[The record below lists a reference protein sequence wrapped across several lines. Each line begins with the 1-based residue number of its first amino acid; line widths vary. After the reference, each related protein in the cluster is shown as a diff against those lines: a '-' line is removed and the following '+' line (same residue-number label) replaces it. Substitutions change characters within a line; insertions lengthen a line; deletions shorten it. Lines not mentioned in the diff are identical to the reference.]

1 MNIVKDHAFDGP
13 IPKAIKDAKA
23 TISSQLREFQHLG
36 DDGKFKVVPEHPEFA
51 WFEGLVDAVTHHGYA
66 MSGDYIRGMMYGDR
80 LAITSPGKLPNVVTP
95 ENMRSRRWSRNPKI
109 ARTPVEFG

>member
-1 MNIVKDHAFDGP
+1 MEGHTFDGP
-13 IPKAIKDAKA
+13 IPKTIEDAKA
-23 TISSQLREFQHLG
+23 TISSRSGKFQYLG
-36 DDGKFKVVPEHPEFA
+36 DDGKFKVMPEHPEFA

-80 LAITSPGKLPNVVTP
+80 LAITSPGKLPDIVTLK
-95 ENMRSRRWSRNPKI
+95 NMRSRRWSRNPKI